1 MLQLLQTVDLTFNLD
16 IEEPKEIIRGQ
27 RLKTWPIDDWCP
39 NISQEEFDKILEAF
53 IKIPLNEEE
62 QINGNKSII
71 YRTSQS
77 IS

>member
-16 IEEPKEIIRGQ
+16 IEESKEIIRGQ
-27 RLKTWPIDDWCP
+27 RLKTWPIDDWYP
-39 NISQEEFDKILEAF
+39 NISREEFDKILEAF